1 MGIYRELDV
10 STHKQDNQDTIIF
23 MKILF
28 YA

>member
-1 MGIYRELDV
+1 MSIYGELAV